1 MTRVTPDGTLQ
12 KLKRSPPANHRA
24 LDRMAIGQRGHIMP
38 SIEINQEQYASTQN
52 VKPSRSDAR
61 PGASRSKAN
70 SLRHSQGGNTM
81 KKMMRTVSSA
91 LLTAAGVGLVGLWDA
106 PGAIAAF
113 SNRPIPENDVIATA
127 SPIGSTSHQLI
138 ILEQLSNERECWRQT
153 GETVDPLILNFDFV
167 GICGRATGSNGTSLL
182 VDGEDLGWRYS
193 IRVQEQ
199 GETLKLTAQSSSD
212 RTAPVLE
219 IGTAQKIDGELV
231 KISLNPGWSITKRI
245 YNGEPVLHYYL
256 TNDRP
261 LDDLLEEARE
271 LLPRVPS
278 SNPRTPTRPSSPTQT
293 PSAGNSGQSGAPERP
308 TTSPSPIPTTR
319 PLPNPTQPTTPSRPT
334 LPPPPSPSIQGSG
347 LNYRVIALVNT
358 EEGRQRVRALV
369 PDAFPTTIEGVSV
382 MQAGAFN
389 QLAEAEVMR
398 QRLRIYGIEGRT
410 INIPPSGGT
419 TSTPRPSTGTPSIP
433 TTPQPRVPSRQPS
446 TQPTLP
452 SVPNGRY
459 VVVIDP
465 GHGGRDPG
473 AIGIGGLRE
482 VTVVEDIS
490 RQVISLL
497 QQRGIQVVVTRN
509 MGQFVDLAPRV
520 SVAERVD
527 ADIFV
532 SIHANAISLSR
543 PEVNGAETYY
553 YSSAEGRRL
562 AQTIHQ
568 SILQRTGI
576 GDRGVREAR
585 FYVLR
590 NTSMPSVLVETGF
603 VTGAQDARR
612 LNDPTF
618 RTRMAEA
625 IAIGILNY
633 LQ

>member
-1 MTRVTPDGTLQ
+1 MPPIETHQEPQL
-12 KLKRSPPANHRA
+12 SPQDA
-24 LDRMAIGQRGHIMP
+24 
-38 SIEINQEQYASTQN
+38 
-52 VKPSRSDAR
+52 KPSKLGAHPDAFL
-61 PGASRSKAN
+61 SKAK
-70 SLRHSQGGNTM
+70 SLRHPQGSNTM
-81 KKMMRTVSSA
+81 KKMMKTVSSA
-91 LLTAAGVGLVGLWDA
+91 LLTTVGLGIAGLWNTPA
-106 PGAIAAF
+106 AIATF
-113 SNRPIPENDVIATA
+113 SNRPIPENQVVATA
-127 SPIGSTSHQLI
+127 SPIGSTAHQLI
-138 ILEQLSNERECWRQT
+138 ILEQISSERDCWRQN
-153 GETVDPLILNFDFV
+153 GETIDPLILNFDFV

-193 IRVQEQ
+193 IRIQ
-199 GETLKLTAQSSSD
+199 GEGDTLKLTAQSSSD

-231 KISLNPGWSITKRI
+231 KINLNAGWSITKRI
-245 YNGEPVLHYYL
+245 YNNEPVLHYYL
-256 TNDRP
+256 TNDKS
-261 LDDLLEEARE
+261 LETLLEEARQ

-278 SNPRTPTRPSSPTQT
+278 SNPRTPTRPSSP
-293 PSAGNSGQSGAPERP
+293 PSLP
-308 TTSPSPIPTTR
+308 TTLPDVIPPSR
-319 PLPNPTQPTTPSRPT
+319 PLPSPTQPTTPSRPSS
-334 LPPPPSPSIQGSG
+334 PAPSNQRSTT
-347 LNYRVIALVNT
+347 LNYRVVALVNT
-358 EEGRQRVRALV
+358 DEGRQRVRAIV
-369 PDAFPTTIEGVSV
+369 PDAFPTTVEGVSV

-398 QRLRIYGIEGRT
+398 QRLRIYGIEART
-410 INIPPSGGT
+410 LNIQPSGGT
-419 TSTPRPSTGTPSIP
+419 TSTPQPNIGTPRTPAPSRPSS
-433 TTPQPRVPSRQPS
+433 
-446 TQPTLP
+446 QPTLP

-473 AIGIGGLRE
+473 AVGIGGLRE
-482 VTVVEDIS
+482 VTVVNDIAP
-490 RQVISLL
+490 RVAALL
-497 QQRGIQVVVTRN
+497 QQSGVQVVMTR
-509 MGQFVDLAPRV
+509 GADQFVDLAPRV
-520 SVAERVD
+520 SIAERAD

-553 YSSAEGRRL
+553 YSSAAGRRL

-603 VTGAQDARR
+603 VTGSRDARL

-618 RTRMAEA
+618 RARMAEA
-625 IAIGILNY
+625 IALGILNY